1 MSSGVGVFHMMT
13 VPPET
18 EQLAR
23 RVAAHSG
30 TTPEEVL
37 RKAVETEALL
47 AGIAVSGIMSRK
59 GDPDRVREFI
69 RRVAT
74 KPLLDERP
82 AREILD
88 QAWGVPDDSGR

>member
-1 MSSGVGVFHMMT
+1 MMT

-23 RVAAHSG
+23 RVAAQSG
-30 TTPEEVL
+30 LTPEEVL

-47 AGIAVSGIMSRK
+47 VGITAVERR
-59 GDPDRVREFI
+59 GDPDRAREFI
-69 RRVAT
+69 QRVAS

-82 AREILD
+82 AKEILD
-88 QAWGVPDDSGR
+88 EAWGIPDDSGR

>member
-1 MSSGVGVFHMMT
+1 MMM

-23 RVAAHSG
+23 RVAAESG

-37 RKAVETEALL
+37 RKAVEAEALL
-47 AGIAVSGIMSRK
+47 AGIGIGHLPSRK
-59 GDPDRVREFI
+59 GDLERAREFI
-69 RRVAT
+69 RRVAA

-82 AREILD
+82 AKEILD
-88 QAWGVPDDSGR
+88 EAWGISDDGRR

>member
-1 MSSGVGVFHMMT
+1 MMT

-23 RVAAHSG
+23 RVAAQSG

-47 AGIAVSGIMSRK
+47 AGIAVVSRK

-69 RRVAT
+69 QRVAS

-82 AREILD
+82 AKEILD
-88 QAWGVPDDSGR
+88 EAWGIPDDSGR

>member
-1 MSSGVGVFHMMT
+1 MMT

-23 RVAAHSG
+23 RVAAQSG

-47 AGIAVSGIMSRK
+47 AGVAVSGIAGRK
-59 GDPDRVREFI
+59 GDPDRAREFI
-69 RRVAT
+69 RRVAS

-82 AREILD
+82 AKEILD
-88 QAWGVPDDSGR
+88 EAWGIPDDSGR